1 MLCRNRFG
9 AFSLL
14 TVILALV
21 TAAVIGSAHATGLLA
36 DTSYRRAESDAMQQ
50 KIDRIAAGAATAGA
64 SRVTS
69 VSEREV
75 NAYLRFHL
83 RDQVPQGIT
92 EPTISILGEGR
103 VSGQAVVDLDAVSR
117 ANRSSSMLDPMRYL
131 TGRLPVTADGM
142 LETRDGVGRFVFGSA
157 TVSGV
162 PVPRSVLQQVL
173 SYYSRTPQDPDGL
186 GLEDPFQLPAEIRE
200 IRVKPRE
207 ALIVQ

>member
-1 MLCRNRFG
+1 MSCRNRFG

-21 TAAVIGSAHATGLLA
+21 TAAVIGSATATGLLA

-117 ANRSSSMLDPMRYL
+117 ANRSSSMLDPMR
-131 TGRLPVTADGM
+131 
-142 LETRDGVGRFVFGSA
+142 
-157 TVSGV
+157 
-162 PVPRSVLQQVL
+162 
-173 SYYSRTPQDPDGL
+173 
-186 GLEDPFQLPAEIRE
+186 
-200 IRVKPRE
+200 
-207 ALIVQ
+207 